1 MQRLLLLSLS
11 ATCAIIVSAQASGIR
26 FIFPEFSKLYGAK
39 SMWNTYQL
47 GMGYDH
53 DFNERLSMGFDAVI
67 DLQRATESGLSADV
81 TYQGYTGSYYLSDK
95 VFSVQYRTAFAL
107 SDNDEGHLYLGT
119 FIGVRTVKQTAE
131 LSYVTDP
138 NGYSYDNGPF
148 VSTAEGKKTLIP
160 LGLRFGLRGS
170 LEGGYADL
178 YTQLGYVVGGGE
190 STFTQAYFK
199 GTDFDLTNMAFT
211 LGLAYGFGW

>member
-1 MQRLLLLSLS
+1 MRRTFLLLL
-11 ATCAIIVSAQASGIR
+11 CAISAVIVNAQASGIR

-53 DFNERLSMGFDAVI
+53 DLNERLSMGLDAVI
-67 DLQRATESGLSADV
+67 DLQRATDGGLSTDV
-81 TYQGYTGSYYLSDK
+81 IYQGYTGQYYLADK

-138 NGYSYDNGPF
+138 SGYSYDNGPF
-148 VSTAEGKKTLIP
+148 ISTAEGKRTLIP

-178 YTQLGYVVGGGE
+178 YTQLGYVVGGGK
-190 STFTQAYFK
+190 STFTQAYFQ
-199 GTDFDLTNMAFT
+199 GEDFDLTNMAFT

>member
-1 MQRLLLLSLS
+1 
-11 ATCAIIVSAQASGIR
+11 VVVNAQTSGIR
-26 FIFPEFSKLYGAK
+26 FIFPEFSKVYADK
-39 SMWNTYQL
+39 SMWATYQL

-67 DLQRATESGLSADV
+67 DLQRATESGLSSDV

-119 FIGVRTVKQTAE
+119 FIGVRTVKQTAD
-131 LSYVTDP
+131 LSYVSDP
-138 NGYSYDNGPF
+138 TGSLSGNGPF

-160 LGLRFGLRGS
+160 MGLRFGVRGS

-190 STFTQAYFK
+190 STFTQPYFK